1 MNNTPPTTGPT
12 AAPPQ
17 YSHYTPL
24 RYASSITV
32 PVEYPT
38 YMQYHSDSLLP
49 PMSNMENIPPM
60 AALRPNDA
68 SEQRPTKRKSDGEHP
83 DAFRKRPRQ
92 AVSPTSPRVHS
103 ATQDHAQ
110 AYSGPQ
116 YGTQHNPVEILSSPE
131 PTKSIPRQQMT
142 SSKQPVLP
150 QDLRNAGLYVQ
161 EPNLS
166 AKKIVYYAVA
176 GGKVPGI
183 YTNYDTVLEQIKGY
197 SGGWQKKFRTI
208 DDAWKY
214 MNENRYRVEIAL
226 QRQRER
232 QQESYNF
239 APTYDAHRAQR
250 TPSPPP
256 KYTYPLLTS
265 PSNRSQGYA
274 NYDLSPSKAGHVVG
288 QSQLAAKSPR
298 PNTTANKNVSDPE
311 IRLSAEQQRV
321 VDLIVDGGKNVFY
334 TGSAGCG
341 KSTILK
347 AFVPLLKKQGKNV
360 RIVAPT
366 NLAALNVGGQT
377 TWNFAGWTV
386 NSMNESLDKLKE
398 AAHGKETWKKFDMT
412 DVLVI
417 DEISMIENL
426 QFERLSEVMKASRA
440 GKATGPFGGVQ
451 VVVTGDVSH
460 STRFDA
466 DMLITVVLS
475 TITCEALPAL
485 YGVWMEAHS

>member
-1 MNNTPPTTGPT
+1 
-12 AAPPQ
+12 
-17 YSHYTPL
+17 
-24 RYASSITV
+24 
-32 PVEYPT
+32 
-38 YMQYHSDSLLP
+38 
-49 PMSNMENIPPM
+49 
-60 AALRPNDA
+60 
-68 SEQRPTKRKSDGEHP
+68 
-83 DAFRKRPRQ
+83 
-92 AVSPTSPRVHS
+92 
-103 ATQDHAQ
+103 
-110 AYSGPQ
+110 
-116 YGTQHNPVEILSSPE
+116 
-131 PTKSIPRQQMT
+131 
-142 SSKQPVLP
+142 
-150 QDLRNAGLYVQ
+150 
-161 EPNLS
+161 
-166 AKKIVYYAVA
+166 
-176 GGKVPGI
+176 
-183 YTNYDTVLEQIKGY
+183 
-197 SGGWQKKFRTI
+197 
-208 DDAWKY
+208 
-214 MNENRYRVEIAL
+214 
-226 QRQRER
+226 
-232 QQESYNF
+232 
-239 APTYDAHRAQR
+239 
-250 TPSPPP
+250 
-256 KYTYPLLTS
+256 
-265 PSNRSQGYA
+265 
-274 NYDLSPSKAGHVVG
+274 
-288 QSQLAAKSPR
+288 
-298 PNTTANKNVSDPE
+298 
-311 IRLSAEQQRV
+311 LSAEQQRV

-386 NSMNESLDKLKE
+386 DSMNKSLDVLKA